1 MSDRFDDLF
10 RQEEIDAI
18 EAAVPVSDIK
28 RFYVRDGFVL
38 DEHPTGQVVRYSHHR
53 ARVEKLEAQI
63 EELREMHDH
72 DQQDIKRIQE
82 RKTR

>member
-1 MSDRFDDLF
+1 M
-10 RQEEIDAI
+10 
-18 EAAVPVSDIK
+18 SDIK

-72 DQQDIKRIQE
+72 DQQDIKRIM
-82 RKTR
+82 RLTFTRLKAELESDD